1 MNNVEKFNNLF
12 IFMASN
18 MSSLIKPPV
27 NISHK
32 GIHISC
38 KLADMSVTAVVSL
51 KKKNQKQ
58 KKQVIEWV
66 DCPA

>member
-1 MNNVEKFNNLF
+1 
-12 IFMASN
+12 MASN